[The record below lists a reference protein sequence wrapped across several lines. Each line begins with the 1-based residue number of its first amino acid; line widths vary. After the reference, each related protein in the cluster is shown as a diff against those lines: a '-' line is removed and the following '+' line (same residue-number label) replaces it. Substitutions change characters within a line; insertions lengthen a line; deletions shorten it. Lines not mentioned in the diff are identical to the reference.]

1 MKHAALS
8 LSYPMLQAAADL
20 RSVAAKG
27 FGDLSDRLG
36 PSAKSVL
43 RRIIFDQKCVLTP
56 GDVAQLHGDLLLV
69 AATPEQ
75 GFEGFVTATAMLL
88 ADRLQC
94 GAGPDDL
101 YWNFDAF
108 QDHYRE
114 ASSPVRAALMNGF
127 RVAHG
132 MRRVN
137 LDAVPK
143 GHDLHTYDGED
154 LLRLLGRIARSMTPE
169 IRDLV
174 CLKAPEDTRAVHRA
188 ALDNCLSTSCVLSEF
203 GTWFPGEVVALVSQD
218 VAHVAHA
225 PCLALVLINA
235 ITTRDLGGKMAFCW
249 EEQAPQIM
257 RLQAEYRVAIVAG
270 VRHLH
275 EMGFDWQPYA
285 GWTSLQLLEKAVVVP
300 FAKA

>member
-1 MKHAALS
+1 
-8 LSYPMLQAAADL
+8 MLQATADL
-20 RSVAAKG
+20 CSVAAKG
-27 FGDLSDRLG
+27 FGDLSDRMG
-36 PSAKSVL
+36 PAVKSTL
-43 RRIIFDQKCVLTP
+43 RRIIFDQKCLLTP
-56 GDVAQLHGDLLLV
+56 NDVAQLHGDLLLV

-75 GFEGFVTATAMLL
+75 GYEGFVTATAMLL
-88 ADRLQC
+88 ADRLQG

-132 MRRVN
+132 MRRVT

-169 IRDLV
+169 TRDLV
-174 CLKAPEDTRAVHRA
+174 CQKAPEDTRAVHRA
-188 ALDNCLSTSCVLSEF
+188 ALDNCLNTSCILSEF
-203 GTWFPGEVVALVSQD
+203 GTWFPGEVVGPVSQD
-218 VAHVAHA
+218 VGHNAHA

-235 ITTRDLGGKMAFCW
+235 IATRDLGGKMAFCW
-249 EEQAPQIM
+249 EEQAAQIM
-257 RLQAEYRVAIVAG
+257 RLPPEYRVAIVAG

-275 EMGFDWQPYA
+275 EMGFDWQPYV